1 VGVRVLDRLPLA
13 FDPMTTQQFLTS
25 AWTWNIAA
33 LVFSGVALTAYLWAF
48 NINRRILYLLA
59 ALAVFVLTLMSPIN
73 ALAAGYL
80 FSAHML
86 QHILLLL
93 IVPALVLMSLPR
105 WVSLGP
111 RSWVITNPLVGWIAG
126 VGAMWL
132 WHARPLCN
140 AAVSSQLV
148 NALQICSLL
157 LLGTIFWRQILAP
170 REEERLSPPGAVL
183 YLFSACVACSILGI
197 LITFSPVS
205 VCPIYAQPGADR
217 LGILNLIQANWGITP
232 DKDQQIGGLLMWV
245 PMCLVYLSAIV
256 AQLGR
261 WFAHPVASAP
271 VTDKAL

>member
-1 VGVRVLDRLPLA
+1 
-13 FDPMTTQQFLTS
+13 MTTQQFFS
-25 AWTWNIAA
+25 YAWTWNVAA
-33 LVFSGVALTAYLWAF
+33 LVVSGITLMAYVWAF
-48 NINRRILYLLA
+48 GVNRRILYLLA
-59 ALAVFVLTLMSPIN
+59 GLSMFVLTLASPLN

-93 IVPALVLMSLPR
+93 IVPALILMSLPR
-105 WVSLGP
+105 RVSLGP
-111 RSWVITNPLVGWIAG
+111 SSWLIANPLVGWIAG
-126 VGAMWL
+126 VSAMWL

-140 AAVSSQLV
+140 AAVSLQFV
-148 NALQICSLL
+148 NALQIFSLL

-205 VCPIYAQPGADR
+205 VCPIYARPPADR
-217 LGILNLIQANWGITP
+217 LGIANLIQSNWGITP

-245 PMCLVYLSAIV
+245 PMCLVYVTAII
-256 AQLGR
+256 AQLAR
-261 WFAHPVASAP
+261 WFAHPVGSAP

>member
-1 VGVRVLDRLPLA
+1 
-13 FDPMTTQQFLTS
+13 MTTQQFLIST
-25 AWTWNIAA
+25 WTWNIAA
-33 LVFSGVALTAYLWAF
+33 LVLSGVALAGYVSVF
-48 NINRRILYLLA
+48 GINRRLVYLLA
-59 ALAVFVLTLMSPIN
+59 GLGVFVLTLVSPLN

-93 IVPALVLMSLPR
+93 IVPALLLMSLPR
-105 WVSLGP
+105 CVSLGM
-111 RSWVITNPLVGWIAG
+111 RSLLIGNPFIGWIAG

-157 LLGTIFWRQILAP
+157 LLGAIFWRQILAP

-205 VCPIYAQPGADR
+205 VCPIYAQPPADR
-217 LGILNLIQANWGITP
+217 LGILNLIQSNWGITP

-245 PMCLVYLSAIV
+245 PMCLIYLTAII
-256 AQLGR
+256 AQLAR
-261 WFAHPVASAP
+261 WFANPVGSAP

>member
-1 VGVRVLDRLPLA
+1 
-13 FDPMTTQQFLTS
+13 MTTQQFLAS
-25 AWTWNIAA
+25 AWTLNTTA
-33 LVFSGVALTAYLWAF
+33 LVLSGVAVIAYVWAF
-48 NINRRILYLLA
+48 GLNRRIAYLMAGLG
-59 ALAVFVLTLMSPIN
+59 VFVLTLCSPLN

-93 IVPALVLMSLPR
+93 IVPALFLMSLPCC
-105 WVSLGP
+105 VSLGP
-111 RSWVITNPLVGWIAG
+111 GSLLIANPLVGWISG

-157 LLGTIFWRQILAP
+157 LLGTIFWRQILVP
-170 REEERLSPPGAVL
+170 REDERLSPPGAVL

-205 VCPIYAQPGADR
+205 VCPIYAQPPADR
-217 LGILNLIQANWGITP
+217 LGVLNLIQSGWGITP

-245 PMCLVYLSAIV
+245 PMCLIYLTAII
-256 AQLGR
+256 AQLAR
-261 WFAHPVASAP
+261 WFGQPVASAP
-271 VTDKAL
+271 VTGKPL

>member
-1 VGVRVLDRLPLA
+1 
-13 FDPMTTQQFLTS
+13 MTTQQFLTS
-25 AWTWNIAA
+25 AWTWNPTV
-33 LVFSGVALTAYLWAF
+33 LVLSGVTLVAYVWAF
-48 NINRRILYLLA
+48 GVNRRILYLLA
-59 ALAVFVLTLMSPIN
+59 GLGVFVLTLVSPLN

-93 IVPALVLMSLPR
+93 IVPALLLMSLPR
-105 WVSLGP
+105 WVSLGS
-111 RSWVITNPLVGWIAG
+111 RSWLIANPFVGWIAG

-148 NALQICSLL
+148 NVLQISSLL

-170 REEERLSPPGAVL
+170 REDERISAPGAVV

-205 VCPIYAQPGADR
+205 VCPIYAQSPADH
-217 LGILNLIQANWGITP
+217 LGILNLIQANWGVTP
-232 DKDQQIGGLLMWV
+232 DKDQQVGGLLMWV

-256 AQLGR
+256 AQLAR
-261 WFAHPVASAP
+261 WFAHPIASAP
-271 VTDKAL
+271 VTDKCL

>member
-1 VGVRVLDRLPLA
+1 V
-13 FDPMTTQQFLTS
+13 TTQQFLSS
-25 AWTWNIAA
+25 AWTWNAA
-33 LVFSGVALTAYLWAF
+33 AFASSGVALVVYLWAF
-48 NINRRILYLLA
+48 GMNRGIVYLLA
-59 ALAVFVLTLMSPIN
+59 GLGLFVLTLVSPLN

-93 IVPALVLMSLPR
+93 IVPALLLMSLPR
-105 WVSLGP
+105 RVSLGS
-111 RSWVITNPLVGWIAG
+111 RSWFLANPLVGWAAG
-126 VGAMWL
+126 VSAMWL

-205 VCPIYAQPGADR
+205 VCPIYAQPPVDR
-217 LGILNLIQANWGITP
+217 LGILNLVQSNWGITP

-245 PMCLVYLSAIV
+245 PMCLVYLTAIV
-256 AQLGR
+256 AQLAR
-261 WFAHPVASAP
+261 WFGHPVASAP
-271 VTDKAL
+271 VTGKPL

>member
-1 VGVRVLDRLPLA
+1 
-13 FDPMTTQQFLTS
+13 MTTQQFLTS

-33 LVFSGVALTAYLWAF
+33 LVFSGVALIAYLWAF
-48 NINRRILYLLA
+48 GANRRILYLLA
-59 ALAVFVLTLMSPIN
+59 GLGMFVLTLMSPLN

-93 IVPALVLMSLPR
+93 IVPALLLMSLPR
-105 WVSLGP
+105 SVSLRP
-111 RSWVITNPLVGWIAG
+111 RSWLIANPFVGWIAG
-126 VGAMWL
+126 VSAMWL

-157 LLGTIFWRQILAP
+157 LLGAIFWRQILAP

-205 VCPIYAQPGADR
+205 VCPIYAQPPADR
-217 LGILNLIQANWGITP
+217 LGIPNLIQGSWGITP

-245 PMCLVYLSAIV
+245 PMCLVYLSAII
-256 AQLGR
+256 AQFAR

-271 VTDKAL
+271 LTDKAL

>member
-1 VGVRVLDRLPLA
+1 
-13 FDPMTTQQFLTS
+13 MTTHQFLTS
-25 AWTWNIAA
+25 GWTSTPAV
-33 LVFSGVALTAYLWAF
+33 LVLSGVALVAYLWVF
-48 NINRRILYLLA
+48 GVNRRVLYLLGG
-59 ALAVFVLTLMSPIN
+59 LGVFLLTLTSPLN
-73 ALAAGYL
+73 ALAEGYL

-93 IVPALVLMSLPR
+93 IVPALLLMSLPR
-105 WVSLGP
+105 CVTLGP
-111 RSWVITNPLVGWIAG
+111 RSWIIANPLVGWTAG

-140 AAVSSQLV
+140 AAVSSQFV

-157 LLGTIFWRQILAP
+157 LLGTVFWRQILAP

-205 VCPIYAQPGADR
+205 VCPIYAQPSPDR
-217 LGILNLIQANWGITP
+217 LGILSLIQANWGITP
-232 DKDQQIGGLLMWV
+232 EKDQQIGGLLMWV
-245 PMCLVYLSAIV
+245 PMCFVYLSAII
-256 AQLGR
+256 AQLAR

>member
-1 VGVRVLDRLPLA
+1 
-13 FDPMTTQQFLTS
+13 MTTQQFLTS

-48 NINRRILYLLA
+48 NINPRILYLLT
-59 ALAVFVLTLMSPIN
+59 ALAVFVLTLMSPLN

-93 IVPALVLMSLPR
+93 IVPALLLMSLPR
-105 WVSLGP
+105 SVSLGP
-111 RSWVITNPLVGWIAG
+111 RSWVIANPLVGWIAG
-126 VGAMWL
+126 VSAMWL

-157 LLGTIFWRQILAP
+157 LLGAIFWRQILAP

-205 VCPIYAQPGADR
+205 VCPIYAQPPADR
-217 LGILNLIQANWGITP
+217 LGILNLIQSNWAITP

-245 PMCLVYLSAIV
+245 PMCLVYLTAII
-256 AQLGR
+256 AQLAR
-261 WFAHPVASAP
+261 WFAHPVGGAP
-271 VTDKAL
+271 VTGKAL